1 MPSVLD
7 RITEVLVSR
16 FGVEPE
22 EVTEDTTMRDL
33 DLDSLALVEFAL
45 VAGGEFGIQIDDEE
59 VGAESSVKDLI
70 ALIDSKS
77 AVL

>member
-45 VAGGEFGIQIDDEE
+45 VAGGEFNIQIDDEE
-59 VGAESSVKDLI
+59 IGAESSVKDLI

>member
-45 VAGGEFGIQIDDEE
+45 VAGGEFHIQIDDEE

>member
-70 ALIDSKS
+70 ALIDNKS

>member
-22 EVTEDTTMRDL
+22 EVTEDTTMHDL

-45 VAGGEFGIQIDDEE
+45 VAGGEFNIQIGDEE
-59 VGAESSVKDLI
+59 IGAESSVKDLI

>member
-70 ALIDSKS
+70 ALVDSKS